1 MADSDKAGLR
11 QMMPSLFNGIA
22 TAIAAAAGLIGV
34 LHQTGYLGNH
44 HPRLHAGIE
53 ARSRAQMRMPDET
66 QLAAVDSPAAASL
79 PVAGTPN
86 TEAAPALHHARNLT
100 GAWRDKGSNCHLIKQ
115 TGHELTVT
123 TYFAEEHRSAVGNGT
138 VKGRFVS
145 MRINSANPES
155 LQADLNLSDDG
166 RELSGMVKGVKG
178 AHAAMWKFIGPT
190 CSEVASRPASTN

>member
-11 QMMPSLFNGIA
+11 QMVPSLFNGIA
-22 TAIAAAAGLIGV
+22 TAIAAVAGLIGV

-44 HPRLHAGIE
+44 PRLRDGIE

-66 QLAAVDSPAAASL
+66 QLAAVDSPAAAAL
-79 PVAGTPN
+79 PAAGAPERET
-86 TEAAPALHHARNLT
+86 APALHHARNLT
-100 GAWRDKGSNCHLIKQ
+100 GAWRDKGANCHLIKQ
-115 TGHELTVT
+115 AGHELTVT
-123 TYFAEEHRSAVGNGT
+123 TYFADNGHPSAVGTGT

-155 LQADLNLSDDG
+155 LQAELNLSDDG

-178 AHAAMWKFIGPT
+178 AHAAMWRFIGPS
-190 CSEVASRPASTN
+190 CSEVASRPASSN

>member
-11 QMMPSLFNGIA
+11 QMMPGLFNGIA

-34 LHQTGYLGNH
+34 LHQTGYLGH
-44 HPRLHAGIE
+44 HPRLHGGIE
-53 ARSRAQMRMPDET
+53 ARAQMRMPDET
-66 QLAAVDSPAAASL
+66 QLAAVDSPAAAEV
-79 PVAGTPN
+79 PAAGAPEN
-86 TEAAPALHHARNLT
+86 EAAPALHHARNLT

-115 TGHELTVT
+115 AGHDLTVT
-123 TYFAEEHRSAVGNGT
+123 TYFADNGHPSAVGSGT

-145 MRINSANPES
+145 MRVNSANPES
-155 LQADLNLSDDG
+155 LQAELNLSDDG

-178 AHAAMWKFIGPT
+178 AHAAMWKFIGPA

>member
-22 TAIAAAAGLIGV
+22 TAIAAVAGLIGV
-34 LHQTGYLGNH
+34 LHQTGYLGNR
-44 HPRLHAGIE
+44 HPRLHAGLE
-53 ARSRAQMRMPDET
+53 ARAQMRMPDET
-66 QLAAVDSPAAASL
+66 QLAAVDSPAAAGL
-79 PVAGTPN
+79 PAASATKSD
-86 TEAAPALHHARNLT
+86 AAPALHHVRNLT

-115 TGHELTVT
+115 AGHELTVT
-123 TYFAEEHRSAVGNGT
+123 TYFADEHRSAVGNGT

-155 LQADLNLSDDG
+155 LQAELNLSDDG
-166 RELSGMVKGVKG
+166 REMSGMVKGVKG
-178 AHAAMWKFIGPT
+178 AHAAMWRFIGST

>member
-11 QMMPSLFNGIA
+11 QMMPGLFNGIA

-53 ARSRAQMRMPDET
+53 ARAQMRMPDET
-66 QLAAVDSPAAASL
+66 QLAAVDSPTVAQPPAAAGAADHE
-79 PVAGTPN
+79 P
-86 TEAAPALHHARNLT
+86 APALRHARNLS

-123 TYFAEEHRSAVGNGT
+123 TYFAEQHRSAVGDGT

-155 LQADLNLSDDG
+155 LQAELNLSDDG

-178 AHAAMWKFIGPT
+178 AHAAMWRFIGPT